1 MALSSYR
8 VIEVAA
14 LPAASYAARIF
25 ADFGAEVILLEPPGG
40 NAGRCAAPVIDT
52 PEGLVGA
59 PFAFL
64 HAGKHSL
71 AAGLTAELLTGADV
85 LITSDPA
92 LDVAGLRAA
101 HPGLVVADISWF
113 GRSGPYAGFAGAD
126 VVCRALAGLVH
137 LVGPAEGPPLVA
149 PDFQAVTMGGL
160 AAAIGI
166 LGALM
171 ARRRGDRGHALEVSI
186 HEACIAYAEL
196 NTSDA
201 FTRKAG
207 QTREGIN
214 RFWPTYPVG
223 IYPARDGWL
232 GVTVVT
238 PAQWAGFCAMLGLDD
253 LDADPGLVTGLER
266 TPHAARLEARFLPKL
281 LERDVADWFA
291 EALRRRLP
299 IVPVPEMAA
308 TLANAELRARGAIIP
323 LEVGGRDVLGAG
335 SPLRLTRSPPVRR
348 AVVPRLGSARPCQR
362 EAVAPGRATG
372 RPLLAGLRIVDLS
385 MGWAGPLAARFMG
398 DMGADIVKIE
408 ACQYPDWWRGVDFRP
423 HVLAERLY
431 EKSGRFNALNRNKR
445 GVTLD
450 LTTPEGMA
458 AAKAL
463 VAGADAVIENYAAG
477 VLGKLGL
484 DYAALSQVNPDI
496 VMLSMCAFGASSQWR
511 ECRAYGSTLEH
522 GSGLPHLA
530 GRPGDPPTM
539 GHIAFGDAT
548 GGLNGAAALLVALL
562 HREKTGEGQHIDLS
576 QVECMLPMAGPAL
589 LGQSAGV
596 APVRAGNRHADM
608 APHGIFGCAGA
619 DAWIAVAI
627 RDDAM
632 WRRCAAV
639 IGREDLAAHGTLAAR
654 RAHEDELEA
663 AIEAWTR
670 RHEAGAAMAALQ
682 AAGVAA
688 GAAVTPY
695 ALFDDPHLAA
705 RGFWHYLDRPFTGPF
720 PQSALPFRENGTA
733 FPILTPAPTLGQHT
747 ACVLS
752 DLLGYD
758 TATLDDLAQRG
769 ITGTE
774 AMPPRTRSALGA

>member
-1 MALSSYR
+1 MPLSSYR
-8 VIEVAA
+8 VIEVAG
-14 LPAASYAARIF
+14 LPAASYAARIL

-40 NAGRCAAPVIDT
+40 DAGRRASPVIDT
-52 PEGLVGA
+52 PEGPLGV

-64 HAGKHSL
+64 HAGKRSL
-71 AAGLTAELLTGADV
+71 VGALTEAVLPGADV
-85 LITSDPA
+85 LITSDA
-92 LDVAGLRAA
+92 GLDVAGLRVA
-101 HPGLVVADISWF
+101 HPGLIVADISWF
-113 GRSGPYAGFAGAD
+113 GRSGPYAGFEGSD

-149 PDFQAVTMGGL
+149 PDFQALTMGGL
-160 AAAIGI
+160 AGAIGI

-171 ARRRGDRGHALEVSI
+171 ARRQGDRGRALEVSI
-186 HEACIAYAEL
+186 QEACIAYAEL
-196 NTSDA
+196 NTADA
-201 FTRKAG
+201 FMRKAG

-238 PAQWAGFCAMLGLDD
+238 PAQWVGFCGMLGLDD
-253 LDADPGLVTGLER
+253 LGADPGLVTGLER

-281 LERDVADWFA
+281 LERDVSEWFT

-299 IVPVPEMAA
+299 IVPVPDMAD
-308 TLANAELRARGAIIP
+308 TIANAELRARGAIIP
-323 LEVGGRDVLGAG
+323 IEAGGRDLLGVG
-335 SPLRLTRSPPVRR
+335 SPLRLTRSPPAGR
-348 AVVPRLGSARPCQR
+348 AVVPRLGSAVLGKRG
-362 EAVAPGRATG
+362 AVTPGRVTE
-372 RPLLAGLRIVDLS
+372 RPMLAGVRVVDLS
-385 MGWAGPLAARFMG
+385 MGWAGPLASRFMG

-431 EKSGRFNALNRNKR
+431 EKAGRFNALNRNKR

-450 LTTPEGMA
+450 LTTPEGVA

-477 VLGKLGL
+477 VLQKLGL
-484 DYAALSQVNPDI
+484 DYAALSAVNPNI

-511 ECRAYGSTLEH
+511 DCRAYGSTLEH

-562 HREKTGEGQHIDLS
+562 HRDKTGEGQHIDLS
-576 QVECMLPMAGPAL
+576 QVECMLPMAGAAI

-608 APHGIFGCAGA
+608 APHGVFGCAGT
-619 DAWIAVAI
+619 DAWITVAI
-627 RDDAM
+627 GDDAM
-632 WRRCAAV
+632 WARCAAA
-639 IGREDLAAHGTLAAR
+639 IGREDLAMHGTLAAR
-654 RAHEDELEA
+654 RAHEDLLEA

-670 RHEAGAAMAALQ
+670 RHGAAAAMAALQ

-688 GAAVTPY
+688 GVAVTPY
-695 ALFDDPHLAA
+695 ALFDDPHLRA
-705 RGFWHYLDRPFTGPF
+705 RGFWQYLDRPFTGPF
-720 PQSALPFRENGTA
+720 PQSSLPFRENGT
-733 FPILTPAPTLGQHT
+733 PYTILTPAPTLGQHT
-747 ACVLS
+747 ADVLS
-752 DLLGYD
+752 DLLGYNQ
-758 TATLDDLAQRG
+758 TTLDDLEHRT

-774 AMPPRTRSALGA
+774 ATPPRTRSALG

>member
-1 MALSSYR
+1 MPLSSYR
-8 VIEVAA
+8 VIEVAG
-14 LPAASYAARIF
+14 LPAASYASRIL

-40 NAGRCAAPVIDT
+40 DAGRRASPVIDT
-52 PEGLVGA
+52 PEGPLGV

-64 HAGKHSL
+64 HAGKRSL
-71 AAGLTAELLTGADV
+71 VGGLTEDVLLGADV
-85 LITSDPA
+85 LVTSDPG
-92 LDVAGLRAA
+92 LDVAGLRVA
-101 HPGLVVADISWF
+101 HPGLIVADISWF
-113 GRSGPYAGFAGAD
+113 GRSGPYAGFEGSD

-149 PDFQAVTMGGL
+149 PDFQALTMGGL
-160 AAAIGI
+160 AGVIGI

-171 ARRRGDRGHALEVSI
+171 ARRRGDQGHALEVSI

-196 NTSDA
+196 NTADA
-201 FTRKAG
+201 FMRKAG

-238 PAQWAGFCAMLGLDD
+238 PAQWVGFCAMLGLDD
-253 LDADPGLVTGLER
+253 LGADPGLVTGLER
-266 TPHAARLEARFLPKL
+266 TPHAARLEARFLPRL
-281 LERDVADWFA
+281 LERDVAEWFA

-299 IVPVPEMAA
+299 IVPVPDMAA
-308 TLANAELRARGAIIP
+308 TVGSAELRRRGAIIP
-323 LEVGGRDVLGAG
+323 VEAGGRELMGVG
-335 SPLRLTRSPPVRR
+335 SPLRLTRSRPAGR
-348 AVVPRLGSARPCQR
+348 AVVPKLGAGVVAARG
-362 EAVAPGRATG
+362 AVVPGRATG
-372 RPLLAGLRIVDLS
+372 RPLLAGIRVVDLS
-385 MGWAGPLAARFMG
+385 MGWAGPLASRFMG

-450 LTTPEGMA
+450 LTTPEGVA

-477 VLGKLGL
+477 VLEKLGL
-484 DYAALSQVNPDI
+484 DYAALAAVNPNI
-496 VMLSMCAFGASSQWR
+496 VMLSMCAFGADSPWR
-511 ECRAYGSTLEH
+511 ACRAYGSTLEH

-562 HREKTGEGQHIDLS
+562 HRDKTGEGQHIDMS
-576 QVECMLPMAGPAL
+576 QIEGMLPMAGPAVL
-589 LGQSAGV
+589 AQSAGV
-596 APVRAGNRHADM
+596 APVRAGNRHPDM
-608 APHGIFGCAGA
+608 APHGVFGCAGA
-619 DAWIAVAI
+619 DAWIAVTV

-632 WRRCAAV
+632 WARCAAV
-639 IGREDLAAHGTLAAR
+639 IGRADLAAHGTLAAR
-654 RAHEDELEA
+654 RAHEEEIEA
-663 AIEAWTR
+663 ALSAWARERT
-670 RHEAGAAMAALQ
+670 AADAMAALQ

-688 GAAVTPY
+688 GVAVEPY
-695 ALFDDPHLAA
+695 ALFDDPHLRA
-705 RGFWHYLDRPFTGPF
+705 RGFWQYLDRPFTGPF
-720 PQSALPFRENGTA
+720 PQSALPFREGGVAT
-733 FPILTPAPTLGQHT
+733 PIRTPAPTMGQHT
-747 ACVLS
+747 AEVLAG
-752 DLLGYD
+752 LLGYD
-758 TATLDDLAQRG
+758 VETLADFERRG

-774 AMPPRTRSALGA
+774 AMAPRTRSALG

>member
-1 MALSSYR
+1 MPLSSYR
-8 VIEVAA
+8 VIEVAG
-14 LPAASYAARIF
+14 LPAASYASRIL

-40 NAGRCAAPVIDT
+40 DAGRRASPVIET
-52 PEGLVGA
+52 RQGAVGA
-59 PFAFL
+59 AFAFL
-64 HAGKHSL
+64 HAGKRSL
-71 AAGLTAELLTGADV
+71 VGGLTEDVLLGADV
-85 LITSDPA
+85 LVTSDPG
-92 LDVAGLRAA
+92 LDVAGLRVA
-101 HPGLVVADISWF
+101 HPGLIVADISWF
-113 GRSGPYAGFAGAD
+113 GRSGPYAGFEGSD

-149 PDFQAVTMGGL
+149 PDFQALTMGGL
-160 AAAIGI
+160 AGVIGI

-171 ARRRGDRGHALEVSI
+171 ARRQGDQGHALEVSI

-196 NTSDA
+196 NTADA
-201 FTRKAG
+201 FMRKAG

-238 PAQWAGFCAMLGLDD
+238 PAQWVGFCAMLGLDD
-253 LDADPGLVTGLER
+253 LGADPGLVTGLER

-281 LERDVADWFA
+281 LERDVSEWFA

-299 IVPVPEMAA
+299 IVPVPDMAD
-308 TLANAELRARGAIIP
+308 TIANPELRARGAIIP
-323 LEVGGRDVLGAG
+323 IEAGGRDLLGVG
-335 SPLRLTRSPPVRR
+335 SPLRLTRSPPAGR
-348 AVVPRLGSARPCQR
+348 AVVPRLGSAVLGKRG
-362 EAVAPGRATG
+362 AVAPGQASGRA
-372 RPLLAGLRIVDLS
+372 LLAGVRVVDLS
-385 MGWAGPLAARFMG
+385 MGWAGPLASRFMG
-398 DMGADIVKIE
+398 DMGADVVKIE

-431 EKSGRFNALNRNKR
+431 EKAGRFNALNRNKR

-450 LTTPEGMA
+450 LTTPEGVA

-484 DYAALSQVNPDI
+484 DYAALSAVNPNV

-511 ECRAYGSTLEH
+511 DCRAYGSTLEH

-562 HREKTGEGQHIDLS
+562 HRNKTGEGQHIDLS
-576 QVECMLPMAGPAL
+576 QVECMLPMAGAAIL
-589 LGQSAGV
+589 AQSAGV

-608 APHGIFGCAGA
+608 APHGVFGCAGA
-619 DAWIAVAI
+619 DAWITVAI

-632 WRRCAAV
+632 WRRCAAA
-639 IGREDLAAHGTLAAR
+639 IGREDLAVHGTLGAR

-670 RHEAGAAMAALQ
+670 RHEAGSAMAALQ

-688 GAAVTPY
+688 GVAVTPY

-705 RGFWHYLDRPFTGPF
+705 RGFWQYLDRPFTGPF
-720 PQSALPFRENGTA
+720 PQSALPFRENATPY
-733 FPILTPAPTLGQHT
+733 PILTPAPTLGQHT
-747 ACVLS
+747 AAVLS
-752 DLLGYD
+752 ELLGFD
-758 TATLDDLAQRG
+758 TATLDDLAHRG

-774 AMPPRTRSALGA
+774 AVPPRTRSALL